1 MLTAEGCAARRAR
14 FWSAMGEGYDLAL
27 IGEPHHLTYL
37 CGFWQNPFS
46 FRSQRAAAVLILEP
60 GGGALLT
67 ADNLQGADAA
77 QAHVDH
83 VLAPIWYRGDSPAD
97 SRIEVLIREVV
108 REVLQ
113 RKPDRI
119 AVDAGLPAG
128 VLLALESELP
138 RAAVVDV
145 GATITSLRRCKHA
158 DEAEQIAA
166 ACAAAAAAS
175 DAAREQARPGMTEL
189 QVHALVSRLAMEHAG
204 EPVQVYGDF
213 ASGPR
218 TWQGG
223 GPPTRRVIEEGDPF
237 LLDFSVILRGY
248 RGDFANTF
256 LVGDAQ
262 PDSRVRELA
271 ERCLEALAT
280 AERMLVPGTACREV
294 DMAAK
299 GILNGYE
306 PGSAY
311 KHHTGHGIGLGHP
324 EAPFLVPHSEEV
336 LTAGDVITLEP
347 GQYVPD
353 LVGMRFERNYLI
365 EPEGCRHLSHHR
377 LGL

>member
-1 MLTAEGCAARRAR
+1 MLTADGCAARRRR
-14 FWSAMGEGYDLAL
+14 FWSEVGPDFDLAL

-37 CGFWQNPFS
+37 SGFWQNPFS
-46 FRSQRAAAVLILEP
+46 FRSQRAAAVLMLEAD
-60 GGGALLT
+60 GVTQLA

-77 QAHVDH
+77 QAHVDS
-83 VLAPIWYRGDSPAD
+83 VLAPIWYRGDSPAI
-97 SRIEVLIREVV
+97 SRMEVLVREVV
-108 REVLQ
+108 REVAR
-113 RKPDRI
+113 RKPSRI
-119 AVDAGLPAG
+119 AADAGLPAG
-128 VLLALESELP
+128 ILLGLASDLP

-145 GATITSLRRCKHA
+145 GGTLTALRRCKHA
-158 DEAEQIAA
+158 DETALISA
-166 ACAAAAAAS
+166 ACDAAAAAA

-189 QVHALVSRLAMEHAG
+189 QVQALVSRVAMEHAG

-223 GPPTRRVIEEGDPF
+223 GPPTPRVLEEGDPF
-237 LLDFSVILRGY
+237 LLDFSVIVRGY

-256 LVGDAQ
+256 VVGGRN
-262 PDSRVRELA
+262 PDGRVRELA
-271 ERCLEALAT
+271 ERCLEAIAT
-280 AERMLVPGTACREV
+280 AERMLRPGTACRDV

-299 GILNGYE
+299 GVFDGYE

-324 EAPFLVPHSEEV
+324 EAPFLVPRSEEI
-336 LTAGDVITLEP
+336 LTTGDVITVEP

-365 EPEGCRHLSHHR
+365 EAEGCRLLSHHR